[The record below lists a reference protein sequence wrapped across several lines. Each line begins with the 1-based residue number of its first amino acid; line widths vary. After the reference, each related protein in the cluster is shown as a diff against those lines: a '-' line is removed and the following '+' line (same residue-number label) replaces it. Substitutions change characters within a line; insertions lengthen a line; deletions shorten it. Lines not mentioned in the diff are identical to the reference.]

1 MAVAVNNIRRVLVTG
16 GNRGIGLAIASGL
29 QRRGLDVAIGSRS
42 KADGVAAVAGTN
54 ISCVELDVSD
64 TKSIDA
70 AVSLAG
76 PFDVLVNNAGVLFH
90 EPMLAHPEQ
99 FEQSMQVMVE
109 GPYRLI
115 RACAPHMTRQGYG
128 RIVNVSSGWGAFAE
142 GITAPSAYGVAKAAL
157 NALTLALSHQLP
169 PSVKINS
176 MCPGWVR
183 TRMGGPS
190 ASRTPDEGADTAIW
204 LATLPDDGPTGAFFR
219 NRKPIGW

>member
-1 MAVAVNNIRRVLVTG
+1 MAASDIKRVLVTG
-16 GNRGIGLAIASGL
+16 GNRGIGLGIAIGL
-29 QRRGLDVAIGSRS
+29 RKLGMDVTIGSRS
-42 KADGVAAVAGTN
+42 RADGEAAVAGTG

-64 TKSIDA
+64 IRSIEA
-70 AVSLAG
+70 AVASAG

-90 EPMLAHPEQ
+90 EPMLAMPEQ
-99 FEQSMQVMVE
+99 FEQSMAVMVE

-115 RACAPHMTRQGYG
+115 RACTPHMSAQGYG

-142 GITAPSAYGVAKAAL
+142 GITAPGAYGVAKAAL

-176 MCPGWVR
+176 MCPGWVKS
-183 TRMGGPS
+183 RMGGTS
-190 ASRTPDEGADTAIW
+190 APRTPEEGADTAIW
-204 LATLPDDGPTGAFFR
+204 LATLPENGPTGGFFR